1 MAALCGV
8 LVLLVAAGSAVDM
21 LRKRA
26 IGQAKKH
33 QGDHQPTSSLSS
45 PSDLGGG
52 GDAGRKWY
60 MRKGA
65 LQSVLLCF
73 SLPRNWGLLLAKGRG
88 GKCMWGWGGGGW
100 GGVSVSCLILLPD
113 TYRTL

>member
-1 MAALCGV
+1 MAALCGA
-8 LVLLVAAGSAVDM
+8 LVLLVAAGSAVDL

-26 IGQAKKH
+26 VGQAKKH
-33 QGDHQPTSSLSS
+33 QGDQPTSSLSS
-45 PSDLGGG
+45 PSDLGG

-73 SLPRNWGLLLAKGRG
+73 SLPRNWALLFAKARG
-88 GKCMWGWGGGGW
+88 GA
-100 GGVSVSCLILLPD
+100 
-113 TYRTL
+113 